1 MKCQNCG
8 AELKPG
14 VSFCR
19 ECGAK
24 VMPPKMFCREC
35 GAKLPDGAKFCSNC
49 GAKTDANLEQKAS
62 STPTPNIHKSNID
75 SKSESENNTIEES
88 ISNISESA
96 SELAKKV
103 ADRASSF
110 SDTVS
115 EKAASFSKKVTETA
129 SSPKTQNSQTVLLR
143 PLVIIALIVLIAIVM
158 LFSLGKILSSGS
170 KGVKSPGTAQSS
182 GNTIQVVNVVDMSY
196 PDAVNTLEN
205 SGFTNIVSNVDAN
218 SDPSLW
224 VVTAQSVNAGKEL
237 HAGDKIELTCAMKC
251 NLYLD
256 ISSDGNLLFS
266 TYDISISLDG
276 AEIGSVAN
284 GDEFTY
290 LANVLSGNHEI
301 VFCKSGNTS
310 PKATKTVDISGDM
323 TFSCD
328 LSHDGSSISIK
339 NENTENNINGAALE
353 VLDVKGMI
361 LTEAM
366 EKLSNA
372 GFSNIREEPYSS
384 IWNRDNWIVTN
395 QSIEPGTLT
404 DKNNHMQ
411 LDCISLNDY
420 FNSTYTGKNVSEIQT
435 LASSSGFLL
444 IFEDT
449 DRKDLDELVS
459 TMNDATKKNW
469 IATGACQYIGAQK
482 TALVTIKNTA
492 EVPETTQAQTAPQ
505 QTIEQKPLETKST
518 TQSTEASNS
527 VSYSTNSK
535 DTVKDGNAGVYSYKR
550 RAGTYDIYYII
561 DFDEGYVYFFCDGN
575 GDTSCDRIKIDSG
588 TLNDVVKITYH
599 DGNYT
604 WQEGFHFKWAGQP
617 DHLVMEDSNHF
628 DYDFYTTDLD
638 KALKI
643 RDSHSITDY

>member
-1 MKCQNCG
+1 
-8 AELKPG
+8 
-14 VSFCR
+14 
-19 ECGAK
+19 
-24 VMPPKMFCREC
+24 
-35 GAKLPDGAKFCSNC
+35 
-49 GAKTDANLEQKAS
+49 
-62 STPTPNIHKSNID
+62 
-75 SKSESENNTIEES
+75 
-88 ISNISESA
+88 
-96 SELAKKV
+96 
-103 ADRASSF
+103 
-110 SDTVS
+110 
-115 EKAASFSKKVTETA
+115 
-129 SSPKTQNSQTVLLR
+129 
-143 PLVIIALIVLIAIVM
+143 
-158 LFSLGKILSSGS
+158 
-170 KGVKSPGTAQSS
+170 
-182 GNTIQVVNVVDMSY
+182 
-196 PDAVNTLEN
+196 
-205 SGFTNIVSNVDAN
+205 
-218 SDPSLW
+218 
-224 VVTAQSVNAGKEL
+224 
-237 HAGDKIELTCAMKC
+237 
-251 NLYLD
+251 
-256 ISSDGNLLFS
+256 
-266 TYDISISLDG
+266 
-276 AEIGSVAN
+276 
-284 GDEFTY
+284 
-290 LANVLSGNHEI
+290 
-301 VFCKSGNTS
+301 
-310 PKATKTVDISGDM
+310 
-323 TFSCD
+323 
-328 LSHDGSSISIK
+328 
-339 NENTENNINGAALE
+339 
-353 VLDVKGMI
+353 MI

-469 IATGACQYIGAQK
+469 IATGACQYIGAPK